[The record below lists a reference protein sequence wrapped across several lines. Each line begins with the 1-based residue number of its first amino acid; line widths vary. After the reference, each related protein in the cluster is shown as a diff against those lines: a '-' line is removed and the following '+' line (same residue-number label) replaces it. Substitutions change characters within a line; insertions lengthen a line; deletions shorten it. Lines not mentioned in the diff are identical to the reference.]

1 MAEDLGT
8 WSAEQALVL
17 VDVLQRAGLHPA
29 AKRVRDGVNV
39 TVPDDEADEA
49 NRQLLNN
56 MDAIAKAAAKPVGQP
71 TPKRRVRPVK
81 GADHPSTD
89 SRALTSERFARI
101 ARPLGLILIAMLL
114 LGMVRNPLIV
124 LVVMGALVYVIGKR
138 AQRDGGGFNDP
149 RRW

>member
-17 VDVLQRAGLHPA
+17 VDVLQRAGLHPQ

-56 MDAIAKAAAKPVGQP
+56 MDQIAKAAAKPVGRG

-81 GADHPSTD
+81 GADNPRTD
-89 SRALTSERFARI
+89 AALTSERFARI
-101 ARPLGLILIAMLL
+101 ARPLGLVLIAMLL

-124 LVVMGALVYVIGKR
+124 LIVMGVLVYVIGKR